1 MLSPI
6 EITSLS
12 KVFRSKKSLRQILG
26 GPAAKPQETWALKD
40 VSLQVPERA
49 IYGLLGPNGAGKTTL
64 LKILSCL
71 VLPTSGQV
79 RVGGFDT
86 RKSEMEVKRT
96 LGFVTSDER
105 SFYWRLTGR
114 ENLQFF
120 GNLHQLHGGA
130 LARRIDFLLEHLD
143 LSDQADKPFREY
155 SSGMKQ
161 RLAVA
166 RGLLHD
172 PPVVLLDEPTRS
184 LDPISAKHLRRFLS
198 EELNGR
204 QGKTLLLATHN
215 LQEAEQLC
223 QNVAVLSR
231 GRILGAGRVE
241 ELTVWGLGKD
251 AYVLV
256 LSGMSKLP
264 ESCAGLSVT
273 SLHDGL
279 LRVAGDFSR
288 DGKALSSLL
297 GEVLQV
303 GGRVMSCTRVEPTL
317 QEVFDR
323 IEEGRE

>member
-6 EITSLS
+6 EIISLS
-12 KVFRSKKSLRQILG
+12 KVFRRKKSLRQILS
-26 GPAAKPQETWALKD
+26 GPMAKAKETWALRD
-40 VSLQVPERA
+40 VSLKVPEGA

-71 VLPTSGQV
+71 ILPTSGQV

-86 RKSEMEVKRT
+86 RESGTEVKRT

-120 GNLHQLHGGA
+120 GNLNQLHGRT
-130 LARRIDFLLEHLD
+130 LAGRIDFLLDHLD
-143 LSDQADKPFREY
+143 LSEQADKPFREY

-223 QNVAVLSR
+223 HSVAVLSR
-231 GRILGAGRVE
+231 GHILGAGRVE

-256 LSGMSKLP
+256 LSGMSSLP
-264 ESCAGLSVT
+264 DSCAGLSVT
-273 SLHDGL
+273 PLHDGL

-288 DGKALSSLL
+288 DGKALTSLL
-297 GEVLQV
+297 GDVLRV

-323 IEEGRE
+323 IEEGRS